1 MLKIA
6 KKDAVSHGR
15 EGVQGTY
22 YQLPETDGGKT
33 VAYAEFTGEHGE
45 RTIGNNSRIYY
56 ILEGTGEFIING
68 EKFDVESGDVIPVP
82 PYATYNLFPTS
93 SVLKIILY
101 CELLKF

>member
-1 MLKIA
+1 MLKIG

-15 EGVQGTY
+15 EGVKGTY

-45 RTIGNNSRIYY
+45 RTIGNHSRIYY

-82 PYATYNLFPTS
+82 PHATYNLFPTS
-93 SVLKIILY
+93 TTLKIILY
-101 CELLKF
+101 CELLEF